1 MPTAMIIGAS
11 RGIGLELTRQY
22 AAAGW
27 RVHATTR
34 TPAQPGA
41 LGAIGGEVVIHAL
54 DVCHASQIETLAQA
68 VATEGIDVLIHNAGV
83 AGRGMDPA
91 EVRRINTDAPIRVA
105 QALLPAVT
113 RSREKK
119 LVLVT
124 SQLGARRGSAGSL
137 GLYGDSKAALN
148 DAFRAHAPAW
158 GRSGLVAIVMHPGWV
173 RTDMGGAMAPLS
185 VEESVRGMQQVI
197 ARLTPADHGRFWTW
211 EGREHPW

>member
-11 RGIGLELTRQY
+11 RGIGLELARQY
-22 AAAGW
+22 AVAGW
-27 RVHATTR
+27 QVHATTR

-41 LGAIGGEVVIHAL
+41 LGALGGEVRLHAL
-54 DVCHASQIETLAQA
+54 DVRHAPQLELLVQA

-83 AGRGMDPA
+83 SGRGLAPE
-91 EVRRINTDAPIRVA
+91 EVRRINTEAPIRIA

-124 SQLGARRGSAGSL
+124 SQLGARRGSTGSL

-158 GRSGLVAIVMHPGWV
+158 GRSGLIAIVMHPGWV
-173 RTDMGGAMAPLS
+173 RTDMGGAGAPVS
-185 VEESVRGMQQVI
+185 VEESVRGMRQVI
-197 ARLTPADHGRFWTW
+197 TRLTPADHGRFWTW